1 MKQNENSR
9 LSAKK
14 FPIPLISFLAGILF
28 IAISSAGFSSY
39 QSPNYSGEFSSGYF
53 DSPKNSNYSLQIR
66 TGDSLTGVAA
76 NSNYTLSLGSIY
88 SFSEDLAPQFSNISQ
103 SSSTPKEGGQ
113 VILSAYFSDDKGLA
127 GAIISTNESGTFVNE
142 SIQISG
148 LEKQTDYVWNK
159 QTKAGTTVTW
169 KFFVSDSAGNYNATP
184 EISFFVGAT
193 DLNPPQILSTE
204 IYPTQPSAGEQ
215 AGFMADVSDDF
226 GLASAV
232 LELNGKNVSTVNLAG
247 KKLIAEF
254 RVIPE
259 GSAGDKLSWK
269 IFIRDSTGKEVV
281 SEAKTFTLLT
291 APPKTSGSGECKE
304 SEKPKPLP
312 IECTGGM
319 RKAFDVSCDAITGK
333 WVVTGRNV
341 ICTPEEEQKQKSAN
355 YVLIIVV
362 IIILAVIGGA
372 GYHIY
377 IKNKK
382 VEKDKKEEKSEN
394 AESEEIESGA

>member
-1 MKQNENSR
+1 MKHKENDR
-9 LSAKK
+9 LSVKK
-14 FPIPLISFLAGILF
+14 IPIALIFFLAGIFF
-28 IAISSAGFSSY
+28 IAISFAGFSAY
-39 QSPNYSGEFSSGYF
+39 QSLNYGGEFSSGYF
-53 DSPKNSNYSLQIR
+53 DFLKNSNYGLQIR
-66 TGDSLTGVAA
+66 AGDSLSGVAT
-76 NSNYTLSLGSIY
+76 NSNYILSLGSIY

-113 VILSAYFSDDKGLA
+113 VILSAYFSDDNGLA
-127 GAIISTNESGTFVNE
+127 GAIISTNESGTFANE

-148 LEKQTDYVWNK
+148 LEKQADYVWNK

-169 KFFVSDSAGNYNATP
+169 KFFIFDSAGNYNTTP

-193 DLNPPQILSTE
+193 DLNPPQILSVE
-204 IYPTQPSAGEQ
+204 VYPTQPFAGEQ
-215 AGFMADVSDDF
+215 AGFTADVSDDF

-247 KKLIAEF
+247 KKSIAEF
-254 RVIPE
+254 RVVPS
-259 GSAGDKLSWK
+259 GSVGDKLSWK
-269 IFIRDSTGKEVV
+269 IFVHDSTGKEAV
-281 SEAKTFTLLT
+281 SEMKTFTLLT
-291 APPKTSGSGECKE
+291 APPKTTQSGECKE

-312 IECTGGM
+312 TECAGGM
-319 RKAFDVSCDAITGK
+319 RKAFDVSCDSNTGK

-341 ICTPEEEQKQKSAN
+341 ICTPEEDQKQKSAN
-355 YVLIIVV
+355 YILIIVV

-394 AESEEIESGA
+394 AENEENESGA